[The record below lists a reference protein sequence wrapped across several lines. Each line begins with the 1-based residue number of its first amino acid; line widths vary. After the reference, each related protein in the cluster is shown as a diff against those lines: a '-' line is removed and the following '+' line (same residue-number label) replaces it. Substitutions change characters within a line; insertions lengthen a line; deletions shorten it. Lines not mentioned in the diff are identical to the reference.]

1 MLDVRTYLMGKVG
14 KLEFP
19 DALLK
24 KIMLLNNQE
33 KGEAFV
39 EENYDKSI
47 EELTWHL
54 IKEQLV
60 AANQIKVEQ
69 EDVLNMA
76 KENTRMQF
84 AQYGMMN
91 LPEEM
96 LENYAK
102 DMLKKQENVEGLVN
116 RAVEVKL
123 AAALK
128 NKAALNN
135 KEVTVE
141 EFNNLL
147 K

>member
-1 MLDVRTYLMGKVG
+1 
-14 KLEFP
+14 
-19 DALLK
+19 
-24 KIMLLNNQE
+24 MLLNNQE
-33 KGEAFV
+33 KGESFV
-39 EENYDKSI
+39 EENYEKSI

-54 IKEQLV
+54 IKEQLTE
-60 AANQIKVEQ
+60 ANGIKVEQ
-69 EDVLNMA
+69 EDILNMA
-76 KENTRMQF
+76 KESTRMQF

-96 LENYAK
+96 IENYAK
-102 DMLKKQENVEGLVN
+102 DMLKKKENVEGLVN

-128 NKAALNN
+128 AKAKLNN
-135 KEVTVE
+135 KEVSVE

>member
-1 MLDVRTYLMGKVG
+1 
-14 KLEFP
+14 
-19 DALLK
+19 
-24 KIMLLNNQE
+24 
-33 KGEAFV
+33 
-39 EENYDKSI
+39 
-47 EELTWHL
+47 
-54 IKEQLV
+54 
-60 AANQIKVEQ
+60 
-69 EDVLNMA
+69 MA

>member
-1 MLDVRTYLMGKVG
+1 M
-14 KLEFP
+14 
-19 DALLK
+19 
-24 KIMLLNNQE
+24 
-33 KGEAFV
+33 
-39 EENYDKSI
+39 
-47 EELTWHL
+47 TWHL

-60 AANQIKVEQ
+60 EANGIKVEQ
-69 EDVLNMA
+69 DDILNMA

-102 DMLKKQENVEGLVN
+102 DMVKKQENVEGLVN